1 MNYLMPAQASAQL
14 ISLIVLIAI
23 ARWHVIPWLNSRPRA
38 DALIALL
45 WVHVFRYV
53 ALQVFSA
60 QHDGFPISN
69 GGAMEIVVGDVAGA
83 VVAFI
88 AIALLRR
95 RVRLAIPFVWLL
107 AAETAYDT
115 VTNIHGGV
123 QEHLMGAAS
132 GVTWLILVFFV
143 PMVVVSGVLMVWQ
156 LYSRKNEELGSNR
169 ERDTYTAGAHSA
181 GLETTGRSY
190 LPHKRTVLS
199 DVGRIGRFG
208 EADLDLA
215 FRVPLRRQRAA
226 VSSRWRPGSFRLL
239 FLKPKPIELKL
250 ERPLH
255 ANDPPRRGCVE
266 LHPTAI
272 IGIDVAYLDETIP
285 ADNEGRGDRQHPRN
299 DAGRGGMNEWQGV
312 ERLKRG

>member
-1 MNYLMPAQASAQL
+1 MNYQMPAQASAQL

-23 ARWHVIPWLNSRPRA
+23 ARWYVVPWLNSRPRA

-60 QHDGFPISN
+60 QHDGFPISD

-83 VVAFI
+83 VIAFV

-95 RVRLAIPFVWLL
+95 RVRLTIPLVWLL

-115 VTNIHGGV
+115 VTNIHGGI

-156 LYSRKNEELGSNR
+156 LYSRRNEGLGSDR
-169 ERDTYTAGAHSA
+169 ERDTHPAGAPV
-181 GLETTGRSY
+181 R
-190 LPHKRTVLS
+190 R
-199 DVGRIGRFG
+199 
-208 EADLDLA
+208 A
-215 FRVPLRRQRAA
+215 F
-226 VSSRWRPGSFRLL
+226 
-239 FLKPKPIELKL
+239 
-250 ERPLH
+250 
-255 ANDPPRRGCVE
+255 
-266 LHPTAI
+266 
-272 IGIDVAYLDETIP
+272 
-285 ADNEGRGDRQHPRN
+285 
-299 DAGRGGMNEWQGV
+299 
-312 ERLKRG
+312 